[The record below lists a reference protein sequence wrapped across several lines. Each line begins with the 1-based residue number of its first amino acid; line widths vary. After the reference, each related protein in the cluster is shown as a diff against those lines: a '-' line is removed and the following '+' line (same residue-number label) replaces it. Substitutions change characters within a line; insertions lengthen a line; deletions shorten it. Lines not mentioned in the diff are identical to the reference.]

1 MRWAVR
7 AFVPQELSPFLCYL
21 KCIYLYL
28 HLTEVALMSTKAQT
42 KLKPT
47 VQIWG
52 NSMAIRIPKRIA
64 VQVRLAVG
72 QPVDFR
78 VVDGSVV
85 VTPEGKPKLSLEQLL
100 KKFDPAI
107 HGGEVNTGGL
117 VGVER
122 F

>member
-1 MRWAVR
+1 MNAKTQ
-7 AFVPQELSPFLCYL
+7 P
-21 KCIYLYL
+21 
-28 HLTEVALMSTKAQT
+28 

-47 VQIWG
+47 VQVWG
-52 NSMAIRIPKRIA
+52 NSMALRIPKRIA
-64 VQVRLAVG
+64 VQVRLTVG
-72 QPVDFR
+72 QPVDFK

-117 VGVER
+117 VGAER